1 MWPAVK
7 RFSNWWQEIII
18 EKLQEI
24 ANSHEDSGVD
34 ITITVAEGDPAT
46 EIVKQVIRE
55 GHDLVIKSVNGQT
68 VGKLFGGIARSLLRI
83 CPCPLWLLKPDVGGE
98 FDCILT
104 AVDLDA
110 PDDIHRNLNKKLIE
124 ISTALGEM
132 EHVELHVVTAC
143 LVGMLV

>member
-1 MWPAVK
+1 
-7 RFSNWWQEIII
+7 
-18 EKLQEI
+18 
-24 ANSHEDSGVD
+24 
-34 ITITVAEGDPAT
+34 
-46 EIVKQVIRE
+46 
-55 GHDLVIKSVNGQT
+55 
-68 VGKLFGGIARSLLRI
+68 
-83 CPCPLWLLKPDVGGE
+83 LLKPDVGGE